1 MNILRNQKDIT
12 LIMFIVII
20 GIIIGMIIF
29 IANQGNTMAN
39 IEWGYMPSAEYNELR
54 SAAAKSELYGN
65 GAGTLSLESFYTL
78 SKDVKK
84 ANGQWFKNSDVDFKT
99 LIIDYESKEGVTLTD
114 GKHVAIFIFVDGYDY
129 VFYMFLDKEQIKNS
143 NVLDEYLKNKSL
155 LSGYKITI
163 K

>member
-1 MNILRNQKDIT
+1 M
-12 LIMFIVII
+12 
-20 GIIIGMIIF
+20 G
-29 IANQGNTMAN
+29 
-39 IEWGYMPSAEYNELR
+39 
-54 SAAAKSELYGN
+54 
-65 GAGTLSLESFYTL
+65 
-78 SKDVKK
+78 KDVKK